1 MRLGQLKQLHSFK
14 HQALQKQKG
23 LLLGWGWPPTCGG
36 SRPAGNREAI
46 LAEQLGGRGGWAL
59 IWGTSLSP
67 QHLSC
72 ARKPEPDFLSAGG
85 HLRGG
90 PFPLGG

>member
-1 MRLGQLKQLHSFK
+1 MRLGQLKQLHSST
-14 HQALQKQKG
+14 HRALQKQKG

-36 SRPAGNREAI
+36 SRPAGNREAV
-46 LAEQLGGRGGWAL
+46 LAEQLERVGEAL

-72 ARKPEPDFLSAGG
+72 AQKPEPNFLSPGG
-85 HLRGG
+85 HL
-90 PFPLGG
+90 